1 MSSIGQ
7 TDTLL
12 RLNTATTFEG
22 ETDATSE
29 EVQVSYK
36 TGATFQGKVQ
46 DHKKVGRGVFTWP
59 NGEKYDG
66 QFSDNLRHGK
76 GVQYWSDGS
85 CYDGVFVHDLRHG
98 QGYIEWANKESY
110 KGTFFKDRRH
120 GKGLYTWPNGSSFQG
135 TFYMDKKEGY
145 GTFHF
150 TNGDKFEGLYIND
163 EREGPGV
170 TTYKDGTQ
178 DVGLWFGE
186 KLIKLCSSV
195 PDAFTL
201 KDHQEFDFNP
211 EEHVL
216 YIDPHE
222 RSNSHAPFNSVLNP
236 PSAFDYTPDNSVTDR
251 VSEIFNTSLD
261 PRSLAINKDLFD
273 EEFYKD
279 AEADNSSDVQ
289 VVAWNKTPSMINL
302 QRHVHKHKASASQLS
317 FSVQKIIDGDRSSF
331 KSKGRL
337 ELASEELLGAAMS
350 GDMEKV
356 EELLINR
363 GVHPDV
369 ADKHCHTALIGAT
382 VNWHIDIINLL
393 LNHGADVNK
402 LNDEGCSAL
411 SAGTI
416 FFYPIETFH
425 YNIAERY
432 LEKPPEVNEDATK
445 DEQKPKG
452 ILSKKMVE
460 PKISQ
465 NNELNREK
473 SQTDK
478 LIDQYGVSSTSIDS
492 GIPPMESMQSLREPG
507 DKSLVTIAD
516 SAEDTRLGED
526 GELCE
531 EELKDEVKDADRDS
545 VIDSDNEGGD
555 QLDDEIPE
563 DFDSNKSVRNY
574 QIEVTEQ
581 LVERCATQ
589 LSTNDRVVSRHSLQ
603 SAGLGTARMM
613 ALQISLKERMKETLD
628 LLLRRG
634 ADPNAS
640 GVPMPVLFFAI
651 KAADVEMV
659 KVLLMKG
666 ASTEARLPKEKG
678 SLAPL
683 HIACAIPGEEGV
695 QITELLLNALAD
707 PDVRAEEDDSF
718 LNKILE
724 EEWSKDVLSEES
736 KALLGGRTPLQ
747 IACARDDNYKHVCR
761 VARLLLEHKA
771 NPSLLCNG
779 FSALALAITS
789 GNDHAIDELLLYG
802 ADPSLTLTHGV
813 GSALCVATSTEH
825 EHRRTINGRLQLV
838 DKLIRAGA
846 NILAPIPI
854 GPKRIQGTAV
864 DYAYY
869 MFHQDRRIAH
879 MPYHALTHAERE
891 TYNAR
896 KKLLAHVGDIMRG
909 KAVERERRRLEEEFR
924 EGQRSSSPS
933 AGFVYV
939 GAGAP
944 LPPGLKSKTASKVG
958 QVTFDRS
965 VTDLK
970 SGVVHQESEMSIGLR
985 SKSGVSTVF
994 VSETHQELK
1003 RLSRSRGR
1011 SQSRSPVRKPLLK
1024 YCYECGRSVGVRLSA
1039 CTRCKEVYYCSKAC
1053 KLKAWNARHR
1063 DECIRVGG
1071 RSRSPSPSQKRN
1083 RVDSPTPTTTAER
1096 GRRTTVNELTKDKH
1110 AQKVVVPIHGQSHS
1124 AKGPRLYPGGS
1135 MYNKR
1140 VVKSGNKR
1148 DTSPGRD
1155 QSGAFIDNYSFV

>member
-985 SKSGVSTVF
+985 
-994 VSETHQELK
+994 
-1003 RLSRSRGR
+1003 
-1011 SQSRSPVRKPLLK
+1011 KPLLK